1 MPVSF
6 EQELTAALPALHAF
20 VRLRLGRHLTP
31 MESVADVVQSVCR
44 EALAS
49 QQNFQ
54 FRGADE
60 FRSWLFTAALRKIVA
75 KDRYHRAMKR
85 DGRRVL
91 RFSDGANVD
100 ASLLQAYSAVLT
112 PSQILV
118 AREQLAVFE
127 AAYASLTEPHQ
138 EIIALARI
146 AGLPH
151 ETIAA
156 HLGITAETS
165 RQRLRRALMRLAV
178 AMQQPNP
185 RPDAG

>member
-20 VRLRLGRHLTP
+20 VRLRLGRHLVP
-31 MESVADVVQSVCR
+31 MESVADVVQSACR

-49 QQNFQ
+49 KSTFQ

-60 FRSWLFTAALRKIVA
+60 FRSWLFTTALRKIVA
-75 KDRYHRAMKR
+75 KDRYHRASKR
-85 DGRRVL
+85 DERRVL
-91 RFSDGANVD
+91 RLRDGADVD

-118 AREQLAVFE
+118 AKEQLAAFE
-127 AAYASLTEPHQ
+127 AAYASLAEPHQ

-146 AGLPH
+146 AGLSH
-151 ETIAA
+151 EAIATQ
-156 HLGITAETS
+156 LGITAETS